1 MEVYVEE
8 INENEYMM
16 IDGGVS
22 LSATFINSL
31 SSGIRIIL
39 EVGRSL
45 GSAIRR
51 SASKKLCKI

>member
-1 MEVYVEE
+1 MEE

-51 SASKKLCKI
+51 SSCKKLCKI